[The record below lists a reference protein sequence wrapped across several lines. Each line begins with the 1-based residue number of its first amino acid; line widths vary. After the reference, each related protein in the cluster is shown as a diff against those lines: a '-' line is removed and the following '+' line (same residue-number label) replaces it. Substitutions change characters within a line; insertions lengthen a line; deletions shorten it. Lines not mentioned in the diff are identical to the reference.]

1 MYIMN
6 GLGGLL
12 IFLVIL
18 YFIIRLAVKHGIM
31 DAKKA
36 DDRDR

>member
-1 MYIMN
+1 MN

-31 DAKKA
+31 DAKKEEKNGK
-36 DDRDR
+36 